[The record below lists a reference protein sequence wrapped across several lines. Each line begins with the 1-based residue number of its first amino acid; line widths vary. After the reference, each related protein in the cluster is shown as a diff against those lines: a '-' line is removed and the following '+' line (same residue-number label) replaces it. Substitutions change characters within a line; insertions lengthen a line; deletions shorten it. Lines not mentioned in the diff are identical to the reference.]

1 MYDVHLLD
9 GNVELPTEGTFYV
22 VAGNGLFIHKDTGLM
37 KGLVPVENV
46 SFLDD
51 MSEDKIGPEWI
62 GPMIP
67 YEVAY
72 KIKRFFFKVFQK
84 YGSEANTILYY
95 NLETKEWKVVVPK
108 QRVSHGSVQY
118 RREALTHVDE
128 FIPIGTIHSHA
139 NFNAF
144 HSGTDDHDEETFDGI
159 HVTFGHNDSPGPITV
174 SASVV
179 MNGVRTMVKPED
191 VLERFAAVA
200 GLDGK
205 RYTVEPPNMEDI
217 ARIEDE
223 VEGWLENVQG

>member
-9 GNVELPTEGTFYV
+9 GKELPTEGTFYV
-22 VAGNGLFIHKDTGLM
+22 IAGNGIFIHKDTGLM
-37 KGLVPVENV
+37 KGLVPVESV

-51 MSEDKIGPEWI
+51 MPNDKIGPQWS

-72 KIKRFFFKVFQK
+72 KIKRFFFKVFHK

-118 RREALTHVDE
+118 KREALTHVDD

-159 HVTFGHNDSPGPITV
+159 HVTFGHNHNPGPITI

-179 MNGVRTMVKPED
+179 MNGIRTIVKPD
-191 VLERFAAVA
+191 MVLERFAKCVT
-200 GLDGK
+200 DGPENW
-205 RYTVEPPNMEDI
+205 TIEPPTLESI